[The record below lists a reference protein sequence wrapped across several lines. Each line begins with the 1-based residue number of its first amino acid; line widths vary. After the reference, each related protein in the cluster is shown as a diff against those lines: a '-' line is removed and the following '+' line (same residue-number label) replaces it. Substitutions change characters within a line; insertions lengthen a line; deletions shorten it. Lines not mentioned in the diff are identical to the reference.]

1 MNDIGAGRT
10 KEEDV
15 VILAV
20 HDRADG
26 DQAIAAGLAGWI
38 DEDIEA
44 ALAAHE
50 MENLP

>member
-1 MNDIGAGRT
+1 MTDPDPEFTMTPEAL
-10 KEEDV
+10 D
-15 VILAV
+15 
-20 HDRADG
+20 
-26 DQAIAAGLAGWI
+26 AIAAGLAAWI